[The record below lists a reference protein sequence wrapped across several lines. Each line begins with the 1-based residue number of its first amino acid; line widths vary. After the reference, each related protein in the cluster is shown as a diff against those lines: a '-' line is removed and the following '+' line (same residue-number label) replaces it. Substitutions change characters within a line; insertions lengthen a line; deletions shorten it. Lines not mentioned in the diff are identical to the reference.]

1 MLPRCCWFRCP
12 GGTLFSSSPPPRRHA
27 VSPVALGGSTS
38 TRPRSGREG
47 WRVLAVGLFVF
58 TTAALRRLSD
68 SGLGLDI
75 DTPPEWLRGA
85 AYPRRRPRLRHHHRN
100 IGRQSAREPRTEPRF
115 GRPWPSTRCSRLLP
129 SALRLAPAKTH
140 VSFSTCHLCEL
151 ASCKSKYGQTIP

>member
-12 GGTLFSSSPPPRRHA
+12 GGTLFSSSPPPRRCA
-27 VSPVALGGSTS
+27 ISPVALGGSTS

-58 TTAALRRLSD
+58 TTAALRRLFD

-85 AYPRRRPRLRHHHRN
+85 AHPHRRPRLHHHHRN
-100 IGRQSAREPRTEPRF
+100 VGHQSARGASPRSAASIHASLASASLRAASCPGGNAR
-115 GRPWPSTRCSRLLP
+115 WLLHIPSTS
-129 SALRLAPAKTH
+129 
-140 VSFSTCHLCEL
+140 
-151 ASCKSKYGQTIP
+151 